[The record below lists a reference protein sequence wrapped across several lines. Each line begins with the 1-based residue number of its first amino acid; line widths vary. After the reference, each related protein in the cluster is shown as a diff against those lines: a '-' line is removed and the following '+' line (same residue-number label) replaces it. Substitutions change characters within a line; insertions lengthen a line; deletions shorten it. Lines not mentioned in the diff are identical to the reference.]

1 MRQTDVRAF
10 PSGCASGRAVGRGTG
25 GATAILGRSGP
36 NYLAVFLTAAVLFLA
51 RGAAAEEEKKDVA
64 PAPEVS
70 ARIEQAVDRAVPYLL
85 GRQRPDGSITE
96 GQYPT
101 AMTALSVMA
110 LCAVGHL
117 PSDQNKEGEAIRKAL
132 AYILADG
139 RMDGNGYYGGDGGR
153 MYGHGI
159 TCLMLAEVLA
169 MSPDEKQDKLV
180 RKRLEKGIGLIL
192 WSQERKAP
200 GNPHYGGWRYEP
212 PAGDSDLSVTI
223 WHLLALRAA
232 KNAGMDVPKKA
243 IDAAIDYLKRSYSSP
258 RDGSGRPTN
267 LKSAC
272 AYQPG
277 GGPSYAMGA
286 AGLLALQV
294 CGQYDSPEVCGS
306 ADWLTTQNLDVNQ
319 PFFFYGTYYYAQG
332 MYQRGGLYAETAA
345 KSVADVLLKHQQPD
359 GGWQAS
365 NGQEAGVG
373 RVYATSMALLSL
385 SVQYHFLPIYQR

>member
-1 MRQTDVRAF
+1 MNTGWQFVAALL
-10 PSGCASGRAVGRGTG
+10 AS
-25 GATAILGRSGP
+25 
-36 NYLAVFLTAAVLFLA
+36 VFLLQERLRAD
-51 RGAAAEEEKKDVA
+51 EPKDVA
-64 PAPEVS
+64 PTPEASV
-70 ARIEQAVDRAVPYLL
+70 RIEQAVDRAVQFLL
-85 GRQRPDGSITE
+85 TRQRQDGAITD
-96 GQYPT
+96 GQHPT

-132 AYILADG
+132 AYVLADG
-139 RMDGNGYYGGDGGR
+139 RMDANGYYGMDGSR

-192 WSQERKAP
+192 WAQERKAP

-212 PAGDSDLSVTI
+212 ASADSDLSVTI

-232 KNAGMDVPKKA
+232 KNAGLDVPKKA
-243 IDAAIDYLKRSYSSP
+243 IDAAVDYLKRSYQSP
-258 RDGSGRPTN
+258 RDATGRPTN

-277 GGPSYAMGA
+277 GGPSYAMGS

-294 CGQYDSPEVCGS
+294 CGQYDSPEVAGS
-306 ADWLTTQNLDVNQ
+306 ADWLVGQNLDINA

-345 KSVADVLLKHQQPD
+345 KSVADVLLKYQEAD
-359 GGWQAS
+359 GGWQGHS
-365 NGQEAGVG
+365 GQEAGVG